1 MVLMTCSRVPG
12 PWFYLNAFAHVHY
25 QSYPTR
31 AITPM
36 IICPARIQKHKI
48 QYNNAMPFSP
58 LGTPYWRRLCSHF
71 TLCWVIVVFAPAHQF
86 PHFPALSID
95 PTAILKLWRWRM
107 GLEDGLWW

>member
-1 MVLMTCSRVPG
+1 MYAWYYVSTDVTKKQNPSARRCCARTASLYVDARVSPRIVMVLMTCSRVPG

-48 QYNNAMPFSP
+48 QYNAMPFSP
-58 LGTPYWRRLCSHF
+58 LGIY
-71 TLCWVIVVFAPAHQF
+71 
-86 PHFPALSID
+86 
-95 PTAILKLWRWRM
+95 
-107 GLEDGLWW
+107 